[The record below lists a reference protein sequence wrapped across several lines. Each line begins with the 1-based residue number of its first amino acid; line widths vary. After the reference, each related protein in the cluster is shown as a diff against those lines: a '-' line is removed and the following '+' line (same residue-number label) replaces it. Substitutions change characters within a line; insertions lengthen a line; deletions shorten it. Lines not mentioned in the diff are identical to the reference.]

1 MLWFI
6 AFSPRFITIVEHVAH
21 VGCFLYT
28 AGVWQDKVELKSL
41 RKTER
46 SFLPSDARTVEYKGV
61 IAEWMRA
68 MSRCRDWN
76 RTVDM

>member
-1 MLWFI
+1 MLLARGLLQSSNMSLMWG
-6 AFSPRFITIVEHVAH
+6 VL
-21 VGCFLYT
+21 LYT

-76 RTVDM
+76 KTVDM